1 MATNTTRSRPRLL
14 AGLAE
19 LTDAFDRHGARY
31 ALIGGL
37 ATGFHARPWLTNA
50 VEILLTAPEASLPGL
65 IADLIDRGFTLDERT
80 VINEF
85 RHRHLTTFEYQGVRI
100 DWLKPVPPAF
110 WHVLDRAVTDER
122 LGQRVCVASAEGLI
136 LLKLTTSSTRDI
148 ADIES
153 LLRTSQGK
161 LDLTWVEREWLTLFP
176 ADDPRWQR
184 FRQLVAEFYEPRPSP
199 ACPLTSPAR

>member
-1 MATNTTRSRPRLL
+1 MATDTTRSRPRLL

-19 LTDAFDRHGARY
+19 LTDAFDRHGVRY

-50 VEILLTAPEASLPGL
+50 VEILLTIAQRSLPGL
-65 IADLIDRGFTLDERT
+65 IADLTDRGFTLDDRT
-80 VINEF
+80 VIDEF

-110 WHVLDRAVTDER
+110 WHVLDRAETDGR
-122 LGQRVCVASAEGLI
+122 LGWPVRVASAEGLI
-136 LLKLTTSSTRDI
+136 LLKLTTSYTQDV

-153 LLRTSQGK
+153 LLRTNHGK
-161 LDLTWVEREWLTLFP
+161 LDLAWVEQEWLTLFP

-184 FRQLVAEFYEPRPSP
+184 FRQAVAAYYDRPGP
-199 ACPLTSPAR
+199 G